1 MIFKRRN
8 DWTTR
13 KHLVDEPALVYDIVE
28 DTASYGTGE
37 LEAMRYRIDRL
48 TEVLGYV
55 VSLLPP
61 DQVRQVAIHFGYEE
75 DRT

>member
-1 MIFKRRN
+1 MNFKRRH
-8 DWTTR
+8 DWR
-13 KHLVDEPALVYDIVE
+13 KHRFDETQLVYNIVE
-28 DTASYGTGE
+28 DNADGGE
-37 LEAMRYRIDRL
+37 LEAMRNRVNAL
-48 TEVLGYV
+48 TEVLSYV